1 MKEQQINW
9 CQNINQKKSI
19 ISVNDMCKELYKN
32 RLKLVQVQADEINRL
47 RLSKLHLDRH
57 RTYVEALYE
66 HYIINGLPKTYLCS

>member
-19 ISVNDMCKELYKN
+19 MSVNDMCKELHKN
-32 RLKLVQVQADEINRL
+32 RLKLVQVQADEIERL
-47 RLSKLHLDRH
+47 RVNKVHLDRY
-57 RTYVEALYE
+57 RAYVETLYE